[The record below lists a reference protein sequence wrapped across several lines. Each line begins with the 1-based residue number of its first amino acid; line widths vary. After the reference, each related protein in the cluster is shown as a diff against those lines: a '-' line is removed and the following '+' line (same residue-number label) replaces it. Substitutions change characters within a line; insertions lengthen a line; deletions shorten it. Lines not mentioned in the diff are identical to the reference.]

1 MFLVQYRKEVSWQL
15 KSYLKFLLVLF
26 LAVPATLFFL
36 SLAQNSKDPIK
47 SDDRTNVQGEFINN
61 ETSSELSSDSK
72 GSIPST
78 QIILLIVLLLI
89 SGFLSGSETSFTA
102 VGQWKIRQLFEEG
115 QQVFGILNRDPTRF
129 ITTCLIGSNLANIG
143 ATALIT
149 ALGVDLA
156 NVFDWHQGITLSVT
170 TGVMT
175 VLVLI
180 FGEITP
186 KALAVHN
193 AEAVARIAI
202 YPIYVLSIAF
212 YPIAKGFTN
221 IASFVLRLFGLTSRN
236 NAPLTEKELELIVH
250 SASETGVIEA
260 QERQMIQGVIN
271 LEETLVREVM
281 TPRVKVIAIE
291 SNTLLKDA
299 HQKLSEKMFSR
310 LPVFEKTLDNI
321 RGIFYLQDLLKFL
334 NEPAKLTSTPVSE
347 LMTPPQYVPETMS
360 ILELMRKMRHS
371 KIHMAIVIDEYGGTA
386 GVITLEDVIEEIT
399 GEIYDETDVEKTAE
413 IVNLNKKVYQIQGST
428 NLDKVTETL
437 NLNFEEGDFD
447 TLAGFLVSKFGYI
460 PKKGESIN
468 VEDYTFRI
476 EAADERR
483 ILSVLVG
490 QERGNSLSNTHNT
503 NP

>member
-1 MFLVQYRKEVSWQL
+1 MK
-15 KSYLKFLLVLF
+15 K
-26 LAVPATLFFL
+26 
-36 SLAQNSKDPIK
+36 
-47 SDDRTNVQGEFINN
+47 
-61 ETSSELSSDSK
+61 
-72 GSIPST
+72 
-78 QIILLIVLLLI
+78 
-89 SGFLSGSETSFTA
+89 
-102 VGQWKIRQLFEEG
+102 G
-115 QQVFGILNRDPTRF
+115 QQVFGILSRDPTRF

-149 ALGVDLA
+149 TLGVDLA
-156 NVFDWHQGITLSVT
+156 NTFDWNQGLTLGIT

-193 AEAVARIAI
+193 AEAVARIAV
-202 YPIYVLSIAF
+202 YPIYILSIVF

-221 IASFVLRLFGLTSRN
+221 IASFVLRLFGLTSRDS
-236 NAPLTEKELELIVH
+236 APLTERELELIVH
-250 SASETGVIEA
+250 TAGESGVIES
-260 QERQMIQGVIN
+260 QEREMIQGVID

-281 TPRVKVIAIE
+281 KPRVDVVAIE

-310 LPVFEKTLDNI
+310 VPVFEKTLDNI
-321 RGIFYLQDLLKFL
+321 NGIFYSRDLLKFL
-334 NEPAKLTSTPVSE
+334 NEPEKLAHTPVSK
-347 LMTPPQYVPETMS
+347 LMTPPQYIPETMS
-360 ILELMRKMRHS
+360 ILELLRQMRQS

-386 GVITLEDVIEEIT
+386 GIVTLEDLIEEIT

-413 IVNLNKKVYQIQGST
+413 IVKLSRKVYQIQGSA
-428 NLDKVTETL
+428 NLDKVTEML
-437 NLNFEEGDFD
+437 NFNFEEGDFD

-460 PKKGESIN
+460 PKKSESIS
-468 VEDYTFRI
+468 VEGYIFRI

-483 ILSVLVG
+483 ILSVLVS
-490 QERGNSLSNTHNT
+490 QEKDNSLSSTHTT